1 MQIWNKLLDIECPQ
15 RIVEEWQNIV
25 KELVK
30 SRIYADV
37 SLSTIYKM
45 CLLLLTEIEYFSLKY
60 RTHALLSACAY
71 ISTRREYALTS
82 ELRLIRSSA

>member
-1 MQIWNKLLDIECPQ
+1 MQIWNKLLDMECPQ

-37 SLSTIYKM
+37 SFSTIYKM
-45 CLLLLTEIEYFSLKY
+45 RLLLLTGIEYFSLK
-60 RTHALLSACAY
+60 
-71 ISTRREYALTS
+71 
-82 ELRLIRSSA
+82 